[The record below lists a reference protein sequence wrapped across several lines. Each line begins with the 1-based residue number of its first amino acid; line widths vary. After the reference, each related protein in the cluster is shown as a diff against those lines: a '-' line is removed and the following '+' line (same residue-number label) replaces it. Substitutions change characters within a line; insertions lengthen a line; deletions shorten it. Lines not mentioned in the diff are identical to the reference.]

1 MINNHTGLI
10 IDYSLHLLYNSRS
23 NFIIKVGNMS
33 SSMFFGTW
41 YSAIPP
47 LIAIILAFVTKEVY
61 SSLFIGILMGA
72 FLYANF
78 NPWDTFYTI
87 FSIMEKNIDIKVII
101 FTIILGM
108 IAVLLKKS
116 GGSKAY
122 GQFALQKLKT
132 KKSSL
137 FATALLGII
146 IFIDD
151 YFNCLTIGSV
161 MRPVT
166 DKNKISR
173 AKLAYLI
180 DSTTAPICIIA
191 PISSWAA
198 VISSYVP
205 KESSLP
211 GFQLFIKTIPYNLYA
226 FLTIF
231 TVLYLI
237 FIGFDFGLMEKHER
251 NAEAGDL
258 FTDHASEFKESEN
271 EFDNPRGN
279 ISDLVFPIIILVLC
293 SVGGMIYTGFLNGGL
308 TVLEAFSKCDS
319 PISLVFGTF
328 VTMIVMFF
336 YYIPRKVLNFKE
348 YTDSFTEGF
357 KAMSSAL
364 LILTL
369 AWTLK
374 GITIGLGLKEFISAS
389 MTNNIL
395 SSPFTP
401 LLLFIT
407 SVLISFSTGTSWGTF
422 AIMIPLA
429 VLLFNDPS
437 QQQIMIISV
446 SAILAGS
453 VCGDHISPI
462 SDTTIMSSAGAQCYH
477 MNHVSTQ
484 MQYATIPIIGSF
496 IGYIVAGYTKNWSI
510 SLLVGIIICL
520 LIIHFIKW
528 RKESQKAT
536 QSTNLVV
543 TE

>member
-1 MINNHTGLI
+1 
-10 IDYSLHLLYNSRS
+10 
-23 NFIIKVGNMS
+23 MS

-41 YSAIPP
+41 YSIIPP
-47 LIAIILAFVTKEVY
+47 LLAIILAFATKEVY
-61 SSLFIGILMGA
+61 SSLFIGAFVGA

-78 NPWDTFYTI
+78 NPWGTCDAL
-87 FSIMEKNIDIKVII
+87 FSMMEKNMDIKVII
-101 FTIILGM
+101 FTIMLGM

-116 GGSKAY
+116 GGSQAY
-122 GQFALQKLKT
+122 GKFALQKLKT
-132 KKSSL
+132 RKSSL

-166 DKNKISR
+166 DKNHVSR

-205 KESSLP
+205 KESPIP
-211 GFQLFIKTIPYNLYA
+211 GFQLFIKTIPFNLYA

-231 TVLYLI
+231 TVFYLI

-258 FTDHASEFKESEN
+258 FTDHAEDFKESEK
-271 EFDNPRGN
+271 EFENPRGN

-293 SVGGMIYTGFLNGGL
+293 SVGGMVYTGFLNGGA
-308 TVLEAFSKCDS
+308 TIEEAFSKCDS
-319 PISLVFGTF
+319 PVSLIFGTF
-328 VTMIVMFF
+328 VTLLVMFI
-336 YYIPRKVLNFKE
+336 YYISRRVLTFKE
-348 YTDSFTEGF
+348 YTDSFTEGL
-357 KAMSSAL
+357 KAMAPAV
-364 LILTL
+364 LILIL

-374 GITIGLGLKEFISAS
+374 GITLALGLGDFIGTF
-389 MTNNIL
+389 MTDSIL
-395 SSPFTP
+395 MSYFTP
-401 LLLFIT
+401 LILFLI
-407 SVLISFSTGTSWGTF
+407 SVFVSFSTGTSWGTF
-422 AIMIPLA
+422 AILVPLA
-429 VLLFNDPS
+429 VLLFKDPS
-437 QQQIMIISV
+437 QQQMMIISV

-453 VCGDHISPI
+453 VCGDHVSPI

-484 MQYATIPIIGSF
+484 MQYAVIPLVGCV
-496 IGYIVAGYTKNWSI
+496 IGYIAAGYTKDWVI
-510 SLLVGIIICL
+510 SLLVGLAVVL
-520 LIIHFIKW
+520 LEIHLIKW
-528 RKESQKAT
+528 KKRAKSIEHRVQCG
-536 QSTNLVV
+536 Q
-543 TE
+543 

>member
-1 MINNHTGLI
+1 
-10 IDYSLHLLYNSRS
+10 
-23 NFIIKVGNMS
+23 MS

-41 YSAIPP
+41 YSIIPP
-47 LIAIILAFVTKEVY
+47 LLAIILAFVTKEVY
-61 SSLFIGILMGA
+61 SSLFIGAFLGA

-78 NPWDTFYTI
+78 NLWGTFDTFFTM
-87 FSIMEKNIDIKVII
+87 MEKNLDIKVII
-101 FTIILGM
+101 FTLMLGM

-116 GGSKAY
+116 GGSQAY
-122 GQFALQKLKT
+122 GKFALQKLKT
-132 KKSSL
+132 RKSSL

-205 KESSLP
+205 KESPIP
-211 GFQLFIKTIPYNLYA
+211 GFQLFIKTIPFNLYA

-237 FIGFDFGLMEKHER
+237 VIGFDFGLMEKHER

-258 FTDHASEFKESEN
+258 FTDHAEDFKESEKECEN
-271 EFDNPRGN
+271 SRGT
-279 ISDLVFPIIILVLC
+279 ISDLVFPIIILVFC
-293 SVGGMIYTGFLNGGL
+293 SVGGMIYTGLLNGGT
-308 TVLEAFSKCDS
+308 TVAEAFSKCDS
-319 PISLVFGTF
+319 PVSLIFGTF
-328 VTMIVMFF
+328 ITMLVMFI
-336 YYIPRKVLNFKE
+336 YYTSRKVLTFKE
-348 YTDSFTEGF
+348 YTDSFSEGI
-357 KAMSSAL
+357 KAMTPAV

-374 GITIGLGLKEFISAS
+374 GITTALGLGNFIGSF
-389 MTNNIL
+389 MTDSIL
-395 SSPFTP
+395 MSSFTP
-401 LLLFIT
+401 LILFLI
-407 SVLISFSTGTSWGTF
+407 SVFVSFSTGTSWGTF
-422 AIMIPLA
+422 AILVPLA
-429 VLLFNDPS
+429 VLLFKDPS
-437 QQQIMIISV
+437 QQEMMIISV

-453 VCGDHISPI
+453 VCGDHVSPI

-484 MQYATIPIIGSF
+484 MQYALIPLVGCI
-496 IGYIVAGYTKNWSI
+496 IGYIVAGYTKNWAI
-510 SLLVGIIICL
+510 SLLVGLIVVL
-520 LIIHFIKW
+520 LEIHIIKW
-528 RKESQKAT
+528 KKERKMKDI
-536 QSTNLVV
+536 N
-543 TE
+543 

>member
-1 MINNHTGLI
+1 M
-10 IDYSLHLLYNSRS
+10 
-23 NFIIKVGNMS
+23 KS
-33 SSMFFGTW
+33 SIFFGTW
-41 YSAIPP
+41 YSVIPP
-47 LIAIILAFVTKEVY
+47 LLAIILAFSTKEVY
-61 SSLFIGILMGA
+61 SSLFIGALVGA
-72 FLYANF
+72 FLCANY
-78 NPWDTFYTI
+78 NPWGTVNTL
-87 FSIMEKNIDIKVII
+87 FSMMEKNMDLKVMI
-101 FTIILGM
+101 FTVMLGM

-122 GQFALQKLKT
+122 GKFALRKLKT
-132 KKSSL
+132 RKSSL

-205 KESSLP
+205 KESSIP

-258 FTDHASEFKESEN
+258 FTDHASEFKESEK
-271 EFDNPRGN
+271 EYDNSRGN
-279 ISDLVFPIIILVLC
+279 ISDLVFPIIVLVLC

-308 TVLEAFSKCDS
+308 SVLEAFSNCDS

-328 VTMIVMFF
+328 VTMVVMFF
-336 YYIPRKVLNFKE
+336 YYIPRKVLSLKE

-374 GITIGLGLKEFISAS
+374 GITISLGLGEFISGSISDGFLTSA
-389 MTNNIL
+389 
-395 SSPFTP
+395 FTP
-401 LLLFIT
+401 LIVFII

-422 AIMIPLA
+422 AIMVPLA
-429 VLLFNDPS
+429 VLLFKDPS
-437 QQQIMIISV
+437 QQQMMIISV

-484 MQYATIPIIGSF
+484 MQYAIIPIIGCV
-496 IGYIVAGYTKNWSI
+496 IGYIVAGYTNNWII
-510 SLLVGIIICL
+510 SLLVGIIIVL
-520 LIIHFIKW
+520 LEIHLIKW
-528 RKESQKAT
+528 YKEYKSK
-536 QSTNLVV
+536 NLI
-543 TE
+543 TTDTK